1 MCTRTSP
8 SNNFPPLTF
17 QEFLSLAKK
26 KQRKSPKAKASSDEA
41 SDSDGNEKKK
51 TKQDI
56 KSDSESEK
64 DKEDEKTSEP
74 EEGEVSDSSS
84 SEEEFNDG
92 YDDQLMG
99 DDEDRARLAAL
110 TEKERETEIFKRIEQ
125 RELMKTRRV
134 SFQITVFFLSNMWC
148 YRLSFSVL
156 DLNVEIFKHT
166 RKENS

>member
-1 MCTRTSP
+1 MWTRTSSSVNMP
-8 SNNFPPLTF
+8 SLTF

-26 KQRKSPKAKASSDEA
+26 KQRKSPKANATSDEG

-51 TKQDI
+51 AKQDN
-56 KSDSESEK
+56 KTDSESEK
-64 DKEDEKTSEP
+64 DREDEKTSEP

-99 DDEDRARLAAL
+99 DEEDRARLAGL

-125 RELMKTRRV
+125 RELMKTRWVLSKIIAKKYSKTEVDYKMRIYHKYV
-134 SFQITVFFLSNMWC
+134 SSSQN
-148 YRLSFSVL
+148 
-156 DLNVEIFKHT
+156 
-166 RKENS
+166 

>member
-1 MCTRTSP
+1 MCTRTSF
-8 SNNFPPLTF
+8 STKNTSLTF

-26 KQRKSPKAKASSDEA
+26 KQKKSPKASSDEG
-41 SDSDGNEKKK
+41 SESDGNEKKK
-51 TKQDI
+51 VKQDI

-64 DKEDEKTSEP
+64 DKDDDDDKTSEP

-99 DDEDRARLAAL
+99 DEEDRARLAAL

-125 RELMKTRRV
+125 RELMKTR
-134 SFQITVFFLSNMWC
+134 
-148 YRLSFSVL
+148 
-156 DLNVEIFKHT
+156 
-166 RKENS
+166 